1 MKIKKLDKI
10 SSILNSEDFSTALK
24 SGIYRIVNQQ
34 ENLNSINVFPV
45 ADGDTGTNLALSLTA
60 TLEALKDTKTKNLNT
75 ILTQFADKLLDSSR
89 GNSGAILAQ
98 FFQGMCDSAEGL
110 SDFTTKTFSESVKLG
125 SDYAY
130 DALSEPKEGTILTL
144 ISVLAKHLQ
153 KTIAKNKKIQFQSLM
168 LEGLNASK
176 KALKETQNQ
185 LEELSKAGVV
195 DAGAKGFFIL
205 FEGMTD
211 FIINRKIEKKPD
223 LGHLFYE
230 SAIVKMEGSEE
241 KLEYFFCTECIISGL
256 EIDRRKLRE
265 EISVMGNSIVLA
277 GTKRKAKLHIHTNE
291 PADVFDIARKYGE
304 VSAEKC
310 DDMRRQQH
318 TAHITNSTF
327 SVITDSAA
335 DIPDQDMDN
344 LDIHIVPI
352 RVQFSNRSYL
362 DKVSIT
368 PNEFFSKLKN
378 SDINPT
384 TSQPSMGDFR
394 RQYQFL
400 ASHFPDVISISLSD
414 KISGTFQAAKLA
426 IEKNKASGKIHL
438 INSRSVSLG
447 QGLIVTFA
455 AECAQAGLDIATTLT
470 AVKKIIEETT
480 AYALID
486 DIQYAVRGG
495 RIPSSVKFLTDTFS
509 LTPVL
514 KTLPNGN
521 IKAKTALF
529 GKKNVL
535 RKYASYIEKNSP
547 KNKKLRIAI
556 GHALCQSKAD
566 ELQNLLFQK
575 MDNILSCRIT
585 DLGAAIGVHGGP
597 GALVVG
603 VQNYHNPNEFK
614 AQ

>member
-1 MKIKKLDKI
+1 MDKI

-24 SGIYRIVNQQ
+24 SGIYRVVNQQ

-60 TLEALKDTKTKNLNT
+60 TLEVLKDTKTKDLNT
-75 ILTQFADKLLDSSR
+75 ILTQFSDKLLDSSR
-89 GNSGAILAQ
+89 GNSGAILTQ
-98 FFQGMCDSAEGL
+98 FFQGMSDSAEGL
-110 SDFTTKTFSESVKLG
+110 SDFTTKTFSESIKLG

-153 KTIAKNKKIQFQSLM
+153 KTIVKNKKIQFQSLM

-176 KALKETQNQ
+176 TALKETQNQ

-205 FEGMTD
+205 FEGMTN
-211 FIINRKIEKKPD
+211 FIVNSEIEKKPD
-223 LGHLFYE
+223 LGHLSYE
-230 SAIVKMEGSEE
+230 STIVKMEGSEE
-241 KLEYFFCTECIISGL
+241 KLEYFFCTECIINGL

-327 SVITDSAA
+327 SVITDSGA

-352 RVQFSNRSYL
+352 RIQFSNRSYL

-378 SDINPT
+378 SDITPT

-400 ASHFPDVISISLSD
+400 ASHFPDVISISLSE

-426 IEKNKASGKIHL
+426 IEKNKTSGKIHL
-438 INSRSVSLG
+438 INSRSVSIG

-566 ELQNLLFQK
+566 KLQNLLFQK

-585 DLGAAIGVHGGP
+585 DLGSAIGVHGGP

>member
-1 MKIKKLDKI
+1 
-10 SSILNSEDFSTALK
+10 
-24 SGIYRIVNQQ
+24 
-34 ENLNSINVFPV
+34 
-45 ADGDTGTNLALSLTA
+45 
-60 TLEALKDTKTKNLNT
+60 
-75 ILTQFADKLLDSSR
+75 
-89 GNSGAILAQ
+89 
-98 FFQGMCDSAEGL
+98 
-110 SDFTTKTFSESVKLG
+110 
-125 SDYAY
+125 
-130 DALSEPKEGTILTL
+130 
-144 ISVLAKHLQ
+144 
-153 KTIAKNKKIQFQSLM
+153 M

-176 KALKETQNQ
+176 TALKETQNQ

-205 FEGMTD
+205 FEGMTN
-211 FIINRKIEKKPD
+211 FIVNSEIEKKPD
-223 LGHLFYE
+223 LGHLSYE
-230 SAIVKMEGSEE
+230 STIVKMEGSEE
-241 KLEYFFCTECIISGL
+241 KLEYFFCTECIINGL

-327 SVITDSAA
+327 SVITDSGA

-352 RVQFSNRSYL
+352 RIQFSNRSYL

-378 SDINPT
+378 SDITPT

-400 ASHFPDVISISLSD
+400 ASHFPDVISISLSE

-426 IEKNKASGKIHL
+426 IEKNKTSGKIHL
-438 INSRSVSLG
+438 INSRSVSIG

-495 RIPSSVKFLTDTFS
+495 RIPSSVKFLTDTFF
-509 LTPVL
+509 LTPIL

-566 ELQNLLFQK
+566 KLQNLLFQK

-585 DLGAAIGVHGGP
+585 DLGSAIGVHGGP

>member
-24 SGIYRIVNQQ
+24 SGIYRVVNQQ

-352 RVQFSNRSYL
+352 RIQFSNRSYL

-378 SDINPT
+378 SDITPT

-400 ASHFPDVISISLSD
+400 ASHFPDVISISLSE

-566 ELQNLLFQK
+566 KLQNLLFQK

>member
-1 MKIKKLDKI
+1 MDKI

-24 SGIYRIVNQQ
+24 SGIYRVVNQQ

-60 TLEALKDTKTKNLNT
+60 TLEVLKDTKTKDLNT

-89 GNSGAILAQ
+89 GNSGAILTQ

-110 SDFTTKTFSESVKLG
+110 SNFTTKTFSESIKLG

-153 KTIAKNKKIQFQSLM
+153 KTIANNNKIQFQSLM

-205 FEGMTD
+205 FEGMTN
-211 FIINRKIEKKPD
+211 FIVNSEIEKKPD
-223 LGHLFYE
+223 LGHLSYE
-230 SAIVKMEGSEE
+230 STIVKMEGSEE
-241 KLEYFFCTECIISGL
+241 KLEYFFCTECIINGL

-327 SVITDSAA
+327 SVITDSGA

-352 RVQFSNRSYL
+352 RIQFSNRSYL

-378 SDINPT
+378 SDITPT

-426 IEKNKASGKIHL
+426 IEKNKTSGKIHL
-438 INSRSVSLG
+438 INSRSVSIG

-495 RIPSSVKFLTDTFS
+495 RIPSSVKFLTDTLF
-509 LTPVL
+509 LTPIL

-566 ELQNLLFQK
+566 KLQNLLFQK

-585 DLGAAIGVHGGP
+585 DLGSAIGVHGGP

>member
-1 MKIKKLDKI
+1 MDKI

-24 SGIYRIVNQQ
+24 SGIYRVVNQQ

-60 TLEALKDTKTKNLNT
+60 TLEVLKDTKTKDLNT
-75 ILTQFADKLLDSSR
+75 ILTQFSDKLLDSSR
-89 GNSGAILAQ
+89 GNSGAILTQ
-98 FFQGMCDSAEGL
+98 FFQGMSDSAEGL
-110 SDFTTKTFSESVKLG
+110 SDFTTKTFSESIKLG

-153 KTIAKNKKIQFQSLM
+153 KTIVKNKKIQFQSLM

-176 KALKETQNQ
+176 TALKETQNQ

-205 FEGMTD
+205 FEGMTN
-211 FIINRKIEKKPD
+211 FIVNSEIEKKPD
-223 LGHLFYE
+223 LGHLSYE
-230 SAIVKMEGSEE
+230 STIVKMEGSEE
-241 KLEYFFCTECIISGL
+241 KLEYFFCTECIINGL

-327 SVITDSAA
+327 SVITDSGA

-352 RVQFSNRSYL
+352 RIQFSNRSYL

-378 SDINPT
+378 SDITPT

-400 ASHFPDVISISLSD
+400 ASHFPDVISISLSE

-426 IEKNKASGKIHL
+426 IEKNKTSGKIHL
-438 INSRSVSLG
+438 INSRNLSIG

-470 AVKKIIEETT
+470 AVKKIIKETT

-495 RIPSSVKFLTDTFS
+495 RIPSSVKFLTDTLF
-509 LTPVL
+509 LTPIL

-566 ELQNLLFQK
+566 KLQNLLFQK

-585 DLGAAIGVHGGP
+585 DLGSAIGVHGGP

>member
-1 MKIKKLDKI
+1 LDKI

-24 SGIYRIVNQQ
+24 SGIYRVVNQQ

-60 TLEALKDTKTKNLNT
+60 TLEVLKDTKTKDLNT

-89 GNSGAILAQ
+89 GNSGAILTQ

-110 SDFTTKTFSESVKLG
+110 SNFTTKTFSESIKLG

-153 KTIAKNKKIQFQSLM
+153 KTIANNNKIQFQSLM

-205 FEGMTD
+205 FEGMTN
-211 FIINRKIEKKPD
+211 FIVNSEIEKKPD
-223 LGHLFYE
+223 LGHLSYE
-230 SAIVKMEGSEE
+230 STIVKMEGSEE
-241 KLEYFFCTECIISGL
+241 KLEYFFCTECIINGL

-327 SVITDSAA
+327 SVITDSGA

-352 RVQFSNRSYL
+352 RIQFSNRSYL

-378 SDINPT
+378 SDITPT

-400 ASHFPDVISISLSD
+400 ASHFPDVISISLSE

-426 IEKNKASGKIHL
+426 IEKNKTSGKIHL
-438 INSRSVSLG
+438 INSRSVSIG

-470 AVKKIIEETT
+470 AVKKIIKETT

-495 RIPSSVKFLTDTFS
+495 RIPSSVKFLTDTLF
-509 LTPVL
+509 LTPIL

-566 ELQNLLFQK
+566 KLQNLLFQK

-585 DLGAAIGVHGGP
+585 DLGSAIGVHGGP

>member
-1 MKIKKLDKI
+1 MDKI

-24 SGIYRIVNQQ
+24 SGIYRVVNQQ

-60 TLEALKDTKTKNLNT
+60 TLEVLKDTKTKDLNT

-89 GNSGAILAQ
+89 GNSGAILTQ

-110 SDFTTKTFSESVKLG
+110 SNFTTKTFSESIKLG

-153 KTIAKNKKIQFQSLM
+153 KTIANNNKIQFQSLM

-205 FEGMTD
+205 FEGMTN
-211 FIINRKIEKKPD
+211 FIVNSEIEKKPD
-223 LGHLFYE
+223 LGHLSYE
-230 SAIVKMEGSEE
+230 STIVKMEGSEE
-241 KLEYFFCTECIISGL
+241 KLEYFFCTECIINGL

-327 SVITDSAA
+327 SVITDSGA

-352 RVQFSNRSYL
+352 RIQFSNRSYL

-378 SDINPT
+378 SDITPT

-400 ASHFPDVISISLSD
+400 ASHFPDVISISLSE

-426 IEKNKASGKIHL
+426 IEKNKTSGKIHL
-438 INSRSVSLG
+438 INSRSVSIG

-470 AVKKIIEETT
+470 AVKKIIKETT

-495 RIPSSVKFLTDTFS
+495 RIPSSVKFLTDTLF
-509 LTPVL
+509 LTPIL

-566 ELQNLLFQK
+566 KLQNLLFQK

-585 DLGAAIGVHGGP
+585 DLGSAIGVHGGP

>member
-1 MKIKKLDKI
+1 MDKI

-24 SGIYRIVNQQ
+24 SGIYRVVNQQ

-60 TLEALKDTKTKNLNT
+60 TLEVLKDTKTKDLNT

-89 GNSGAILAQ
+89 GNSGAILTQ

-110 SDFTTKTFSESVKLG
+110 SDFTTKTFSESIKLG

-153 KTIAKNKKIQFQSLM
+153 KTIVKNKKIQFQSLM

-176 KALKETQNQ
+176 TALKETQNQ

-205 FEGMTD
+205 FEGMTN
-211 FIINRKIEKKPD
+211 FIVNSEIEKKPD
-223 LGHLFYE
+223 LGHLSYE
-230 SAIVKMEGSEE
+230 STIVKMEGSEE
-241 KLEYFFCTECIISGL
+241 KLEYFFCTECIINGL

-327 SVITDSAA
+327 SVITDSGA

-352 RVQFSNRSYL
+352 RIQFSNRSYL

-378 SDINPT
+378 SDITPT

-400 ASHFPDVISISLSD
+400 ASHFPDVISISLSE

-426 IEKNKASGKIHL
+426 IEKNKTSGKIHL
-438 INSRSVSLG
+438 INSRSLSIG

-495 RIPSSVKFLTDTFS
+495 RIPSSVKFLTDTFF
-509 LTPVL
+509 LTPIL

-585 DLGAAIGVHGGP
+585 DLGSAIGVHGGP

>member
-1 MKIKKLDKI
+1 MDKI

-24 SGIYRIVNQQ
+24 SGIYRVVNQQ

-60 TLEALKDTKTKNLNT
+60 TLEVLKDTKTKDLNT

-153 KTIAKNKKIQFQSLM
+153 KTIANNNKIQFQSLM

-205 FEGMTD
+205 FEGMTN
-211 FIINRKIEKKPD
+211 FIVNSEIEKKPD
-223 LGHLFYE
+223 LGHLIYE
-230 SAIVKMEGSEE
+230 STIVKMEGSEE
-241 KLEYFFCTECIISGL
+241 KLEYFFCTECIINGL

-327 SVITDSAA
+327 SVITDSGA

-352 RVQFSNRSYL
+352 RIQFSNRSYL

-378 SDINPT
+378 SDITPT

-400 ASHFPDVISISLSD
+400 ASHFPDVISISLSE

-426 IEKNKASGKIHL
+426 IEKNKTSGKIHL
-438 INSRSVSLG
+438 INSRSLSIG

-495 RIPSSVKFLTDTFS
+495 RIPSSVKFLADTFF

-566 ELQNLLFQK
+566 KLQNLLFQK

-585 DLGAAIGVHGGP
+585 DLGSAIGVHGGP